1 MFRSHSVRGTA
12 PWSDEGE
19 VAVKYALRLEDHFG
33 GRLEVHWKVRWK
45 PNRSSA
51 RTPEPNP
58 TAITHRPNPTALNR
72 TPVLTRRF

>member
-45 PNRSSA
+45 PN
-51 RTPEPNP
+51 P
-58 TAITHRPNPTALNR
+58 TAITHRLNPTTLNG